1 MKKLIALLLTLAMV
15 FSLAACSSGDNAPDD
30 EDNGTEVTLPDETG
44 TQEPDSAPDES
55 TPEDDTADDGEDEPP
70 DSDEPSEPEGDEGST
85 PADSG
90 LTMGESLR
98 AKFTELME
106 SGETYSM
113 ESLAQTLVESDA
125 IEFSGAS
132 MEVTEGYLAG
142 FSEEISGFSE
152 GYMFGPVIGSIPF
165 VGYVFYIEDSAEV
178 DSFVETLEA
187 NADLRWNICTEAAEM
202 VTASYGNTVFF
213 VMCP

>member
-15 FSLAACSSGDNAPDD
+15 FSLAACSNGDNAPDA

-44 TQEPDSAPDES
+44 TQEPGSAPDED
-55 TPEDDTADDGEDEPP
+55 TPEDDTHDGSEDEPP
-70 DSDEPSEPEGDEGST
+70 DSDEPSEPDGDEGST

-125 IEFSGAS
+125 IEFSGAA

-187 NADLRWNICTEAAEM
+187 NADLRWNICTEASEM
-202 VTASYGNTVFF
+202 VTESYGNTVFF